1 MGVRLSRVTP
11 ATLDVLEALM
21 GPDEELYGLKIAQNA
36 GRKAGS
42 VYPILARLEEAG
54 WVESSWE
61 REERGERGPR
71 RRFYRL
77 VPDGLAAARALLA
90 ERRGGVRQRTG
101 RAIPAGRPDP
111 VTDLVF
117 LRRVAQ

>member
-1 MGVRLSRVTP
+1 VQLSRVTP

-36 GRKAGS
+36 SRKAGS

-61 REERGERGPR
+61 REERDERGPR

-77 VPDGLAAARALLA
+77 SPEGLGAARALLI
-90 ERRGGVRQRTG
+90 ERRGAVRQRTANSG
-101 RAIPAGRPDP
+101 PARRLRP
-111 VTDLVF
+111 VTGF
-117 LRRVAQ
+117 LLSWRAVR

>member
-1 MGVRLSRVTP
+1 MPSRVTH

-36 GRKAGS
+36 GRKVGS
-42 VYPILARLEEAG
+42 VYPILARLEESG

-71 RRFYRL
+71 RRFYKFS
-77 VPDGLAAARALLA
+77 PEGLDAARTLLT
-90 ERRGGVRQRTG
+90 ERRGAVRQRTG
-101 RAIPAGRPDP
+101 RGTPAREPRP
-111 VTDLVF
+111 VTGSAHF
-117 LRRVAQ
+117 RGAER

>member
-1 MGVRLSRVTP
+1 MSLSRVTP

-21 GPDEELYGLKIAQNA
+21 GPDEELYGLKVAQNA

-61 REERGERGPR
+61 SEDRDERGPR

-77 VPDGLAAARALLA
+77 GPDGLAAARALLV
-90 ERRGGVRQRTG
+90 ERRGAVRQRTG
-101 RAIPAGRPDP
+101 RGVPVRGREP
-111 VTDLVF
+111 VTEF
-117 LRRVAQ
+117 EPLRRAAR

>member
-1 MGVRLSRVTP
+1 VLLSRVTP

-21 GPDEELYGLKIAQNA
+21 GPDEELYGLKIARNS
-36 GRKAGS
+36 GRKTGS

-54 WVESSWE
+54 WVESCWE

-77 VPDGLAAARALLA
+77 SPDGLAGARALLT
-90 ERRGGVRQRTG
+90 ERRGVVRQRTG
-101 RAIPAGRPDP
+101 SRGPAGSPNP
-111 VTDLVF
+111 AVEL
-117 LRRVAQ
+117 LRFRVAR